1 MVVVITLWGSIIFK
15 HTGELLDQVEQLE
28 KSLVN
33 DAIEFGIKLR
43 NARDV
48 SVFRQ
53 FNQLFYTAAGHA
65 ELDNFIAALQR
76 QGIYK
81 ISKELF
87 S

>member
-1 MVVVITLWGSIIFK
+1 MKNTFIIFK

-43 NARDV
+43 NVKDV
-48 SVFRQ
+48 SVFKQ
-53 FNQLFYTAAGHA
+53 FNQLFFTSTGHS

-76 QGIYK
+76 QGIYYIIYPLASYK
-81 ISKELF
+81 LH
-87 S
+87 